1 MSVNEDLITSEVNNT
16 LSEPISDDKI
26 QKISKFCYS
35 IQNKQKKIIKEPK
48 FDEDGDL
55 ILDNEDEE
63 IIEIEHK
70 IQTNLSEVGFQIWRG
85 ALFMADFAIHHSEI
99 FQNKTILEIGAGTG
113 ITSIVIS
120 KHCHPKKVI
129 ATDLDFLHDTL
140 KNNLKRN
147 NSTAYAQVLDL
158 NKYEETKL
166 SLELANVEIVFGAD
180 IIYDNNITD
189 SLLNF
194 MKTFQNSSKI
204 NKIFYFTIDKRYVF
218 TLNDLDTVAPAY
230 EYFMAK
236 LEELAELEEN
246 SQEISINESYPNEI
260 RQAFCYERS
269 KDLVL
274 LSIHMKP
281 K

>member
-16 LSEPISDDKI
+16 LSEPISDDNKI

-35 IQNKQKKIIKEPK
+35 LQNKQKKIIKEPQ
-48 FDEDGDL
+48 FDDDGDL

-70 IQTNLSEVGFQIWRG
+70 IQTNLSEVGFQLWRG
-85 ALFMADFAIHHSEI
+85 AFFMADFAIHHSEI

-129 ATDLDFLHDTL
+129 VTDLDFLHDTL

-158 NKYEETKL
+158 NNYEKTTI
-166 SLELANVEIVFGAD
+166 SSELPSVEIVIGAD

-189 SLLNF
+189 SLFNF
-194 MKTFQNSSKI
+194 MKTFQNSSKR

-218 TLNDLDTVAPAY
+218 TLDDLDTVAPAY

-236 LEELAELEEN
+236 LEKFAEN

-274 LSIHMKP
+274 LSIHVKP